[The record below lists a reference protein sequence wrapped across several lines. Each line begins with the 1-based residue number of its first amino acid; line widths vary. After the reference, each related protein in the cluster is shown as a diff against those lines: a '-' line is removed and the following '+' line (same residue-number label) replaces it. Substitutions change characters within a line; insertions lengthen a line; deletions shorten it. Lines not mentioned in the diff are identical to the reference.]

1 MRLSDGTR
9 IGRGDVQTH
18 HFAAFWLRGGR
29 VPAGTNVN
37 IWDVNDAIQD
47 LVRSGERVDTSA
59 LGDAETPLG
68 SLVGASPKAGDG

>member
-1 MRLSDGTR
+1 M
-9 IGRGDVQTH
+9 IFRGDVQTH

-29 VPAGTNVN
+29 ALAGTNVN

-47 LVRSGERVDTSA
+47 PVRADTSA